1 MKFTKIIKA
10 SKNISTNEL
19 LSLIKSQIGE
29 EFKAMWTFAW
39 DTNDIASARKT
50 TINRGKGSED
60 AILIK
65 NSSGVS
71 AIYIAPFK
79 LENKPTDDTM
89 LLFECD
95 DAWFFDL

>member
-1 MKFTKIIKA
+1 MKFVKLIKA

-19 LSLIKSQIGE
+19 LSLVKSQVGE

-50 TINRGKGSED
+50 TINRGNGGED

-65 NSSGVS
+65 NSSKHKKVLKKKKK
-71 AIYIAPFK
+71 IQKK
-79 LENKPTDDTM
+79 LFFF
-89 LLFECD
+89 LF
-95 DAWFFDL
+95 FLF